1 MGRWLPVL
9 KTKFTE
15 IPKGI
20 KIFIVLICIVL
31 CLALVVGVYSLSV
44 NAYVVNSTKDKI
56 LTVEDAEKLEDVDC
70 VLVLGARVHGTTLSH
85 MLEDRV
91 KTGIE
96 LYQIGAVPKI
106 LMSGDHGQDDYD
118 EVNAMKDYA
127 KEQGVPSEDVFMD
140 HAGFSTYE
148 SMYRARDIFGCKKI
162 IIISQEYHL
171 HRAIYVAEYLG
182 LEAYGVDG
190 QLRPYAVDTNIYNT
204 VREFLARNKDFLY
217 VRFDPKP
224 TYLGE
229 AIPISGN
236 GDLTNDKE
244 GI

>member
-1 MGRWLPVL
+1 ML
-9 KTKFTE
+9 KDKFMKL
-15 IPKGI
+15 PKGF
-20 KIFIVLICIVL
+20 KIMIIFLFVALCIAFLIGIYAL
-31 CLALVVGVYSLSV
+31 CV
-44 NAYVVNSTKDKI
+44 NAYMVNSTKDKI
-56 LTVEDAEKLEDVDC
+56 LTPEESAELSDVDC
-70 VLVLGARVHGTTLSH
+70 ILVLGAGVHGTTLSH

-91 KTGIE
+91 LTGISLYE
-96 LYQIGAVPKI
+96 LGSAPKL
-106 LMSGDHGQDDYD
+106 LMSGDHGQDNYD

-127 KEQGVPSEDVFMD
+127 KDKGVPSEDIFMD

-162 IIISQEYHL
+162 IIISQKYHL

-182 LEAYGVDG
+182 LEAYGVDS

-204 VREFLARNKDFLY
+204 IREFLARNKEFIY
-217 VRFDPKP
+217 VRLNPIP

-229 AIPISGN
+229 PIPISGN

-244 GI
+244 GA

>member
-1 MGRWLPVL
+1 MV
-9 KTKFTE
+9 
-15 IPKGI
+15 
-20 KIFIVLICIVL
+20 VLICIFL
-31 CLALVVGVYSLSV
+31 CLSLIVCIYALSV
-44 NAYVVNSTKDKI
+44 NAYMVNSTEDRI
-56 LTVEDAEKLEDVDC
+56 LSAEESALLENVDC
-70 VLVLGARVHGTTLSH
+70 ILVLGAGVQGTTLSH

-91 KTGIE
+91 KTGISLYE
-96 LYQIGAVPKI
+96 LGSAPKI

-127 KEQGVPSEDVFMD
+127 KEQGVPSEDIFMD

-148 SMYRARDIFGCKKI
+148 SLYRARDIFGCKKI

-171 HRAIYVAEYLG
+171 HRAIYIAGYLG
-182 LEAYGVDG
+182 LEAYGVDS
-190 QLRPYAVDTNIYNT
+190 QLRPYATDTNIYNT
-204 VREFLARNKDFLY
+204 VREFLARNKDFIY

-236 GDLTNDKE
+236 GDITNDKE

>member
-1 MGRWLPVL
+1 MFKEKFNGLP
-9 KTKFTE
+9 KCFKFM
-15 IPKGI
+15 II
-20 KIFIVLICIVL
+20 LLIVLF
-31 CLALVVGVYSLSV
+31 CLAVIVGIYALSV
-44 NAYVVNSTKDKI
+44 NAYMVNTTEDKI
-56 LTVEDAEKLEDVDC
+56 LTAEESAELDDVDC
-70 VLVLGARVHGTTLSH
+70 ILVLGAGVQGTTLSH

-91 KTGIE
+91 KTGIQLYE
-96 LYQIGAVPKI
+96 LGSAPKI

-127 KEQGVPSEDVFMD
+127 KEKGVPSEDIFMD

-182 LEAYGVDG
+182 LEAYGIDS

-204 VREFLARNKDFLY
+204 IREFLARNKEFIY
-217 VRFDPKP
+217 VRLNPKP

-229 AIPISGN
+229 AIPINGN
-236 GDLTNDKE
+236 GDITNDKE
-244 GI
+244 GA

>member
-1 MGRWLPVL
+1 ML
-9 KTKFTE
+9 KVKFNE
-15 IPKGI
+15 LPKGF
-20 KIFIVLICIVL
+20 KIMIIVLILLFCLSVIVGIY
-31 CLALVVGVYSLSV
+31 ALSV
-44 NAYVVNSTKDKI
+44 NAYMVNTTKDKI
-56 LTVEDAEKLEDVDC
+56 LTAEESAELDDVDC
-70 VLVLGARVHGTTLSH
+70 ILVLGAGVQGTTLSH

-91 KTGIE
+91 LTGIKLYE
-96 LYQIGAVPKI
+96 LGSAPKL

-127 KEQGVPSEDVFMD
+127 KNKGVPSEDIFMD

-148 SMYRARDIFGCKKI
+148 SIYRARDIFQAKKI
-162 IIISQEYHL
+162 IIISQKYHL

-182 LEAYGVDG
+182 LEAYGVDS

-204 VREFLARNKDFLY
+204 IREFLARNKEFIY
-217 VRFDPKP
+217 VRLNPTP

-236 GDLTNDKE
+236 GDITNDKE
-244 GI
+244 GA

>member
-1 MGRWLPVL
+1 ML
-9 KTKFTE
+9 KTKIKE
-15 IPKGI
+15 MSKGI
-20 KIFIVLICIVL
+20 KIMVVLICIVL
-31 CLALVVGVYSLSV
+31 CLSLIVGIYALSV
-44 NAYVVNSTKDKI
+44 NAYVVNSTKDNI
-56 LTVEDAEKLEDVDC
+56 LTAEQSAELKDVDC
-70 VLVLGARVHGTTLSH
+70 ILVLGAGVQGTTLSH

-91 KTGIE
+91 KTGINLYE
-96 LYQIGAVPKI
+96 LGSAPKI

-127 KEQGVPSEDVFMD
+127 KEQGVPSEDIFMD

-171 HRAIYVAEYLG
+171 HRAIYIAEYLG
-182 LEAYGVDG
+182 LEAYGVDS

-204 VREFLARNKDFLY
+204 IREFLARNKDFLY
-217 VRFDPKP
+217 VRLEPKP

-229 AIPISGN
+229 AIPINGN
-236 GDLTNDKE
+236 GDITNDKE

>member
-1 MGRWLPVL
+1 ML
-9 KTKFTE
+9 KFNTEDKRKGTK
-15 IPKGI
+15 ILMKGI
-20 KIFIVLICIVL
+20 SVVL
-31 CLALVVGVYSLSV
+31 CLALIAGIYALSV
-44 NAYVVNSTKDKI
+44 NAYIVNSTKDKI
-56 LTVEDAEKLEDVDC
+56 LTAEETAELSDVDC
-70 VLVLGARVHGTTLSH
+70 ILILGARVDGTYLSH

-91 KTGIE
+91 KTGISLYE
-96 LYQIGAVPKI
+96 LGSAPKI

-127 KEQGVPSEDVFMD
+127 KEQGVPSEDIFMD

-148 SMYRARDIFGCKKI
+148 SLYRARDIFGCKKI

-171 HRAIYVAEYLG
+171 HRAIYIAGYLG
-182 LEAYGVDG
+182 LEAYGVDS
-190 QLRPYAVDTNIYNT
+190 QLRPYAADTNIYNT
-204 VREFLARNKDFLY
+204 VREFLARNKDFIY

-236 GDLTNDKE
+236 GDITNDKE

>member
-1 MGRWLPVL
+1 MFKEKFNGLP
-9 KTKFTE
+9 KCFKFM
-15 IPKGI
+15 II
-20 KIFIVLICIVL
+20 LLIVLF
-31 CLALVVGVYSLSV
+31 CLAVIVGIYALSV
-44 NAYVVNSTKDKI
+44 NAYMVNTTEDKI
-56 LTVEDAEKLEDVDC
+56 LTAEESAELDDVDC
-70 VLVLGARVHGTTLSH
+70 ILVLGAGVQGTTLSH

-91 KTGIE
+91 KTGIQLYE
-96 LYQIGAVPKI
+96 LGSAPKI

-127 KEQGVPSEDVFMD
+127 KEKGVPSEDIFMD

-182 LEAYGVDG
+182 LEAYGVDS

-204 VREFLARNKDFLY
+204 IREFLARNKEFIY
-217 VRFDPKP
+217 VRLNPKP

-229 AIPISGN
+229 AIPINGN
-236 GDLTNDKE
+236 GDITNDKE
-244 GI
+244 GA

>member
-1 MGRWLPVL
+1 MPVF
-9 KTKFTE
+9 KNKFNDMR
-15 IPKGI
+15 KGI
-20 KIFIVLICIVL
+20 KIMVVLICVVL
-31 CLALVVGVYSLSV
+31 CLALVVGIYALSV
-44 NAYVVNSTKDKI
+44 NAYMVNSTEDKI
-56 LTVEDAEKLEDVDC
+56 LTAEESAQLDDVDC
-70 VLVLGARVHGTTLSH
+70 ILVLGAGVHGTTLSH

-91 KTGIE
+91 KTGIQLYE
-96 LYQIGAVPKI
+96 LGSAPKI

-127 KEQGVPSEDVFMD
+127 KAKGVPSEDIFMD

-148 SMYRARDIFGCKKI
+148 SMYRARDVFQAKKI
-162 IIISQEYHL
+162 IIISQKYHL

-182 LEAYGVDG
+182 LEAYGVDS

-204 VREFLARNKDFLY
+204 IREFLARNKEFIY
-217 VRFDPKP
+217 VRLNPKP

-229 AIPISGN
+229 AIPINGN

-244 GI
+244 GV

>member
-1 MGRWLPVL
+1 ML
-9 KTKFTE
+9 KDKFMKL
-15 IPKGI
+15 PKGF
-20 KIFIVLICIVL
+20 KIMIIFLFVALCIAFLIGIYAL
-31 CLALVVGVYSLSV
+31 CV
-44 NAYVVNSTKDKI
+44 NAYMVNSTKDKI
-56 LTVEDAEKLEDVDC
+56 LTPEESAELSDVDC
-70 VLVLGARVHGTTLSH
+70 ILVLGAGVHGTTLSH

-91 KTGIE
+91 LTGISLYE
-96 LYQIGAVPKI
+96 LGSAPKL
-106 LMSGDHGQDDYD
+106 LMSGDHGQDNYD

-127 KEQGVPSEDVFMD
+127 KDKGVPSEDIFMD

-162 IIISQEYHL
+162 IIISQKYHL

-182 LEAYGVDG
+182 LEAYGVDS

-204 VREFLARNKDFLY
+204 IREFLARNKEFIY
-217 VRFDPKP
+217 VRLNPTP

-229 AIPISGN
+229 PIPISGN

-244 GI
+244 GA

>member
-1 MGRWLPVL
+1 MLKDKFMQLPKSFKIMIIFLIVAL
-9 KTKFTE
+9 CIAF
-15 IPKGI
+15 IIGI
-20 KIFIVLICIVL
+20 NAL
-31 CLALVVGVYSLSV
+31 CV
-44 NAYVVNSTKDKI
+44 NAYMVNSTKDKI
-56 LTVEDAEKLEDVDC
+56 LTPEESAELSDVDC
-70 VLVLGARVHGTTLSH
+70 ILVLGAGVHGTTLSH

-91 KTGIE
+91 LTGISLYE
-96 LYQIGAVPKI
+96 LGSAPKL
-106 LMSGDHGQDDYD
+106 LMSGDHGQDNYD

-127 KEQGVPSEDVFMD
+127 KDKGVPSEDIFMD

-162 IIISQEYHL
+162 IIISQKYHL

-182 LEAYGVDG
+182 LEAYGVDS

-204 VREFLARNKDFLY
+204 IREFLARNKEFIY
-217 VRFDPKP
+217 VRLNPTP

-229 AIPISGN
+229 PIPISGN

-244 GI
+244 GA

>member
-1 MGRWLPVL
+1 MIINKIKEL
-9 KTKFTE
+9 
-15 IPKGI
+15 PKGLKI
-20 KIFIVLICIVL
+20 MGIFIITAF
-31 CLALVVGVYSLSV
+31 CLALLVLIYALIV
-44 NAYVVNSTKDKI
+44 NAYMVGSTESKI
-56 LTVEDAEKLEDVDC
+56 LTAEESADLSDVDC
-70 VLVLGARVHGTTLSH
+70 ILVLGAGVHGTTLSH

-91 KTGIE
+91 KTGIRLYE
-96 LYQIGAVPKI
+96 LGSAPKI

-118 EVNAMKDYA
+118 EVNAMKNYA
-127 KEQGVPSEDVFMD
+127 KEKGVPSEDIFMD

-162 IIISQEYHL
+162 IIISQKYHL

-182 LEAYGVDG
+182 LEAYGVDS

-204 VREFLARNKDFLY
+204 IREFLARNKEFIY
-217 VRFDPKP
+217 VRLNPEP

-236 GDLTNDKE
+236 GDITNDKE
-244 GI
+244 DA